1 MKDNAY
7 AKVREIFHQVCELEP
22 AEQLEKINTLC
33 ADDQSTKT
41 QVLRLLDALNE
52 SHTLGDSL
60 IDSFGIDVTL
70 PTIQGYTILRVL
82 GEGGMGTVYEALQA
96 NPRRRVSIKVIRFGS
111 QSANLLG
118 RFQREAD
125 VLARLK
131 HPGIAQIYATGFCE
145 SENQSRPYIA
155 LELIEGQSLLKYA
168 DAAKLD
174 TQSRLK
180 IACMLC
186 DAMEHAHL
194 QGVIHRDLKPSNI
207 LVDSTGQPKILDF
220 GVARITDAD
229 VQALTLQTEAGQI
242 LGTAAYMSPEQAS
255 GVPSNI
261 DIRSDIYSLG
271 VVIYELLT
279 GRRPHKIENLPIPD
293 AILAIRESEPT
304 RIGSVDTRYKGDI
317 ETILA
322 KALERDITRRYQ
334 TARALGDDIQRF
346 IRNEPIVARP
356 PTTLYKLRKF
366 TSRNKAVAIGL
377 AAVFLSLSLGLVGTS
392 VAFRRESAA
401 RKQTM
406 VALAEAQGSTEFLE
420 NLLLGLDPSE
430 TQDRDTELLLDM
442 LDISVSTVDD
452 IPYPSVRAEMLSIIG
467 RAYFVI
473 FEYERAAEVF
483 EKSSQLFQT
492 LPREHAS
499 SQNFVDQLLADSK
512 RNMGQM
518 EEGIEILTRMIDR
531 IERENTPDQL
541 IAPHTL
547 LGEIRMRR
555 GDWTGALDSVEVA
568 REMSERFSM
577 EIQPGLDM
585 LQGMLLR
592 RLERYDESEAS
603 YMLALEKYQRQG
615 DPILVSKV
623 SVAMAL
629 LAKNQGNYELAE
641 QRYRHALKLRVDVD
655 QRTNPEVA
663 IITSNLGRLLAEQD
677 RFEEAI
683 PLLEQSIQMHIE
695 IYGEDYFAIAFPTA
709 SIARAKNKLGDHEEA
724 IILIDQA
731 LERFI
736 KQFGRMHPVVATSL
750 SDKGLF
756 LTQST
761 HYDQAKQ
768 CYRESLAIIDEL
780 DLSPVVFEAPIRGRL
795 ADLLILQDLTGEAIA
810 CLTIAIEHLDDPES
824 ALSLALQARIQSLSP
839 QLYP

>member
-1 MKDNAY
+1 MTDNAY
-7 AKVREIFHQVCELEP
+7 TKVREVFHQVCDLDP
-22 AEQLEKINTLC
+22 IEQLEKIDTLC
-33 ADDQSTKT
+33 AGDQSTKAE
-41 QVLRLLDALNE
+41 VLRLLNALNK
-52 SHTLGDSL
+52 SHTLGES
-60 IDSFGIDVTL
+60 ISDSFDIDVAF
-70 PTIQGYTILRVL
+70 PIIEGYTLLRVL

-96 NPRRRVSIKVIRFGS
+96 NPRRRVSIKVIRYGS
-111 QSANLLG
+111 QNTNLLS
-118 RFQREAD
+118 RFKREAD

-131 HPGIAQIYATGFCE
+131 HPGIAQIYATGFCK

-155 LELIEGQSLLKYA
+155 LELIEGESLLKYA

-186 DAMEHAHL
+186 DAVEHAHL

-220 GVARITDAD
+220 GVARITDSD

-255 GVPSNI
+255 GIPSNI

-293 AILAIRESEPT
+293 AILAIRENEPT
-304 RIGSVDTRYKGDI
+304 RIGSIDTRYKGDI

-334 TARALGDDIQRF
+334 TAGSLGDDIRRF

-366 TSRNKAVAIGL
+366 TSRNKALVIGL

-392 VAFRRESAA
+392 IAFRRESTA

-430 TQDRDTELLLDM
+430 TQGRDTELLLDM
-442 LDISVSTVDD
+442 LDISVSSVDD

-483 EKSSQLFQT
+483 EKSSQVYHT
-492 LPREHAS
+492 LPPEHAS
-499 SQNFVDQLLADSK
+499 SRNLVDRLLADSK
-512 RNMGQM
+512 RQTGQM
-518 EEGIEILTRMIDR
+518 EEAIELLNDLITRIKQDD
-531 IERENTPDQL
+531 TPEEL
-541 IAPHTL
+541 IAPNTL
-547 LGEIRMRR
+547 LGEIKMVR
-555 GDWTGALDSVEVA
+555 GDWAGALKAIELS
-568 REMSERFSM
+568 RELSALSSM
-577 EIQPGLDM
+577 EIEPGLD
-585 LQGMLLR
+585 LLHGMLLR
-592 RLERYDESEAS
+592 RLERYDEAESS
-603 YMLALEKYQRQG
+603 YLLALKKYQSQG

-623 SVAMAL
+623 SAAMAL
-629 LAKNQGNYELAE
+629 LAKNQGNYQLAE
-641 QRYRHALKLRVDVD
+641 QRYRKALQLRIEVD
-655 QRTNPEVA
+655 QRINPEVA

-683 PLLEQSIQMHIE
+683 PLLEESIQMHIE

-709 SIARAKNKLGDHEEA
+709 SIARAKNKLGHHEEA
-724 IILIDQA
+724 IVLMDQA
-731 LERFI
+731 LERFTT
-736 KQFGRMHPVVATSL
+736 QFGRSHPVVATSL

-756 LTQST
+756 LTNST
-761 HYDQAKQ
+761 QYAQARQ
-768 CYRESLAIIDEL
+768 CYNESLSIIEEL
-780 DLSPVVFEAPIRGRL
+780 NLSPVVYEAPVRMRL
-795 ADLLILQDLTGEAIA
+795 ADLLILQELTEDALA
-810 CLTIAIEHLDDPES
+810 CLITAIEHLNAPES
-824 ALSLALQARIQSLSP
+824 TLSLTIQARIRELTTQIHP
-839 QLYP
+839 